1 VNVVLAARRRN
12 VRGGPGARD
21 ARRMTTPRPVDRLVA
36 GVGGAVTTVTTLAG
50 AGLARPLTPA
60 ALLGAALALARSGV
74 TPAAACGVGAARFA
88 TEPALVDDAGTLS
101 FAHLDRRVRALADAF
116 AGAGVGGGD
125 RIGVLCRNH
134 RGFVEAT
141 VGLSSLGADVVLLNT
156 SFAPPQTGAV
166 SARQRLTGLVHDDEF
181 ALHARQARDA
191 VDGLRTW
198 RTRPGGD
205 GPSVDVPG
213 PVRHRFRIPPLSPG
227 HFVLLT
233 SGSTGAPKGAARS
246 VPRNLD
252 PLVALLDRIP
262 LHARDVT
269 LVSSPLFHA
278 WGFGL
283 LGLGLVLSS
292 TVVVQERFDPEA
304 VLAAVERHRVRVL
317 TVVPVMVKRLVE
329 LPEPTRRRYDTS
341 SLAVVASSGAHLP
354 GSLAARF
361 MDLYGDVLYN
371 VYGSTEAGWA
381 AIATPDDLRAAP
393 GTVGTP
399 PWRTEVRIVD
409 GDGAV
414 VATGTSGRIVVRSGL
429 LVEGDDT
436 DRRGPATDGYLPTGD
451 VGRIDGHGRLFVEGR
466 QDDMIVS
473 GGENVYPQEVE
484 ELIAR
489 HRAVADVAVVAV
501 DDAEFGQRL
510 RALVVRRPGAT
521 LSEDDVRTYVRD
533 HLARY
538 KVPREVRFLDELPH
552 NDVGKLVRS
561 DPHRN

>member
-1 VNVVLAARRRN
+1 
-12 VRGGPGARD
+12 
-21 ARRMTTPRPVDRLVA
+21 MTSRHPLDRLSAAVE
-36 GVGGAVTTVTTLAG
+36 GAVTTVTTLAG

-60 ALLGAALALARSGV
+60 ATVRAALALARGGI
-74 TPAAACGVGAARFA
+74 TPVAACGIGSARFA
-88 TEPALVDDAGTLS
+88 TEPALVDDVGTLS
-101 FAHLDRRVRALADAF
+101 FAQLDRRVRDLADTF
-116 AGAGVGGGD
+116 AGIGVGRGD
-125 RIGVLCRNH
+125 RIGVLCRTH

-141 VGLSSLGADVVLLNT
+141 VALSSLGADVVFLNT
-156 SFAPPQTGAV
+156 SFAPPQAGAV
-166 SARQRLTGLVHDDEF
+166 VVQQRLTGLVHDDEF
-181 ALHARQARDA
+181 APHARDA
-191 VDGLRTW
+191 RDATGGLRTW
-198 RTRPGGD
+198 RARTDAD

-213 PVRHRFRIPPLSPG
+213 SVRHRFRIPPLSPG
-227 HFVLLT
+227 RFVLLT
-233 SGSTGAPKGAARS
+233 SGSTGEPKGAARS
-246 VPRNLD
+246 VPRSLD
-252 PLVALLDRIP
+252 PLVALLDRMP
-262 LHARDVT
+262 LHVRDVT

-278 WGFGL
+278 WGFGQ

-292 TVVVQERFDPEA
+292 TIVVQERFDPEA

-317 TVVPVMVKRLVE
+317 TLVPVMVKRLVE

-371 VYGSTEAGWA
+371 VYGSTEEGWA
-381 AIATPDDLRAAP
+381 AIATPHDLRSAP

-409 GDGAV
+409 GHGAV
-414 VATGTSGRIVVRSGL
+414 VPTAMSGGIVVRSRL
-429 LVEGDDT
+429 LVEGVDGG
-436 DRRGPATDGYLPTGD
+436 RRGPATDGYQPTGD
-451 VGRIDGHGRLFVEGR
+451 VGRIDEHGRLFVEGR

-489 HRAVADVAVVAV
+489 HPAVADVAVVAV

-510 RALVVRRPGAT
+510 RALVVRRGDAA
-521 LSEDDVRTYVRD
+521 LSEDVVRAYVRD

-538 KVPREVRFLDELPH
+538 KVPREVRFLDKLPH
-552 NDVGKLVRS
+552 NDVGKLVRT